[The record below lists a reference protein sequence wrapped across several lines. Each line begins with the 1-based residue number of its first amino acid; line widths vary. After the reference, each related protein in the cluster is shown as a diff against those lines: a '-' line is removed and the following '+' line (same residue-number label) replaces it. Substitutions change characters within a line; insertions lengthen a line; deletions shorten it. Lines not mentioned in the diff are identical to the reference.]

1 MGMYLDSQIAYSLY
15 KSEVQKPYFIDKTK
29 MLEKS
34 YRLVSGGNN
43 FISVSPDRDAL
54 ARRLRPA

>member
-29 MLEKS
+29 MLEELLP
-34 YRLVSGGNN
+34 LVM
-43 FISVSPDRDAL
+43 I
-54 ARRLRPA
+54 

>member
-29 MLEKS
+29 MLEELLP
-34 YRLVSGGNN
+34 LVSGGTATLWQDDCGQH
-43 FISVSPDRDAL
+43 DRRFL
-54 ARRLRPA
+54 F